1 MDVFVIPVAS
11 DQYEL
16 YYEQQTEELDQEDQ
30 PATTGMVARFQDR
43 FNELLRAAEEK
54 RHREHDQPDTS
65 RSWRGRIQDRMM
77 SWIAKRIAE
86 QRLLWNLRKEDRV
99 IAVHPAD
106 RTFESVMPHIRQSLQ
121 RDFERHRLW
130 LVIDTIGLLASAA
143 VAIVP
148 GPNLLA
154 YYFLFRV
161 GGHWLSMRGAAHGR
175 SRVIWDGRPCE
186 ALSELR
192 ASLQLPLRE
201 RHARVQQIAST
212 LHLRHLP
219 GFFERIVAR
228 SPAPGTGDPQTE

>member
-30 PATTGMVARFQDR
+30 PATTGMVARFQHR

-106 RTFESVMPHIRQSLQ
+106 RTFESVTPHIRQSLQ

-175 SRVIWDGRPCE
+175 NRVIWDGRPCE

-212 LHLRHLP
+212 LHLRHLA
-219 GFFERIVAR
+219 GFFERIAAR